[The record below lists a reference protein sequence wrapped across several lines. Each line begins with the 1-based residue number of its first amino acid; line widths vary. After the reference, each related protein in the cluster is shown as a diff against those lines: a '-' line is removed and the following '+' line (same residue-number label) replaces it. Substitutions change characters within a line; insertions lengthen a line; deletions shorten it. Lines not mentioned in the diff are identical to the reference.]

1 LHRHLRFPRF
11 SALFALCALL
21 VGAQPAVAAKYAGEF
36 LRLGMGARNW
46 ALGGAGVADISDATA
61 VYWNPANLSHL
72 HQRDVMLMH
81 AETFGSLLNY
91 DAISFGLPSTRSD
104 KRLAVGFA
112 ISRLG
117 GGDIHRTQLANDSL
131 PASDTNRV
139 SVIETV
145 GHSDWA
151 LYAGVGK
158 AIGEKLEAGASLK
171 LIYRD
176 LVDVSAVGLG
186 LDLGATYKPHRW
198 WSGALVVYDIT
209 TTLLSYDNGEKESVY
224 PRASL
229 GLAYAPEWQKV
240 RLTLLAD
247 GVMEFE
253 GRRAAAQF
261 YQGSI
266 SLDVRWGVEVLYRKR
281 LALRGGM
288 DAENP
293 TLGIGI
299 SFKGFSVD
307 GAWRGHDTV
316 DDSYRFSI
324 SHSW

>member
-1 LHRHLRFPRF
+1 LPRPLRFSRIV
-11 SALFALCALL
+11 ALLPLLVLL
-21 VGAQPAVAAKYAGEF
+21 VGTQPAVAAKYAGEF

-72 HQRDVMLMH
+72 DRRDIMLMH

-91 DAISFGLPSTRSD
+91 DAISFGLPSSRSD

-117 GGDIHRTQLANDSL
+117 GGDIHRTRLANDSL

-145 GHSDWA
+145 GHGDWA
-151 LYAGVGK
+151 FYAGVGR
-158 AIGEKLEAGASLK
+158 AIGTTFEAGASLK
-171 LIYRD
+171 LVYRD

-198 WSGALVVYDIT
+198 WTGALVVYDVT
-209 TTLLSYDNGEKESVY
+209 TTLLSYDNGEKESVN

-229 GLAYAPEWQKV
+229 GLAFAPEWQGV
-240 RLTLLAD
+240 RLTVLAD

-261 YQGSI
+261 HQGSV
-266 SLDVRWGVEVLYRKR
+266 SLDLRWGVEVLYRKR

-299 SFKGFSVD
+299 SFKSFSVD
-307 GAWRGHDTV
+307 GAWRGSDV
-316 DDSYRFSI
+316 LDDSYRFSI